1 MESVDLDE
9 WEAGKMFEVN
19 VRKYKAKLRAEG
31 IAKGLEEGR
40 QEGMEEGRQ
49 EGMEKGRQ
57 EGMEKGRQEANLIHA
72 REMKALNVDRE
83 IIKKVTGIDVDTLE

>member
-40 QEGMEEGRQ
+40 QEGME
-49 EGMEKGRQ
+49 
-57 EGMEKGRQEANLIHA
+57 KGRQEANLIHA

>member
-9 WEAGKMFEVN
+9 WEADRMFEVN

-31 IAKGLEEGR
+31 REEGR
-40 QEGMEEGRQ
+40 QEGLEKGMEKGRE
-49 EGMEKGRQ
+49 EGMEKGR
-57 EGMEKGRQEANLIHA
+57 EKGFQESNLIHA

-83 IIKKVTGIDVDTLE
+83 IIKKVTGIDIDTIE